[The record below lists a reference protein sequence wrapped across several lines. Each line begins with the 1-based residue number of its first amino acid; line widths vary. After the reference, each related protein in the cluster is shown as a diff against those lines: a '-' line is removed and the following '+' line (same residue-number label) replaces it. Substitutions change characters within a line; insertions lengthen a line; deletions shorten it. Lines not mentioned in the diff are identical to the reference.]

1 MSFYRNIIR
10 QSFITAWQHKYLWFF
25 GLFATLLS
33 SNFEI
38 ELISRFTNKGA
49 TPYDWQQW
57 TNNGILSPK
66 IWSNFL
72 DLARADTGSFI
83 SLIILVLVLLILA
96 ITLVWLS
103 VVSQSALVS
112 NINKSIGS
120 TKKQTRH
127 DTAIGF
133 KEGRR
138 YFWPVLWLNVLVRV
152 IVYGLATTAIV
163 PVMMWSTGQG
173 FVFSIIYLVFFIV
186 FLTIAL
192 SLALIAKYSIAAIT
206 LKGETFNEAI
216 ASSWQLFWKNWLVSL
231 EMAFILFA
239 LSILVTFCIVITVL
253 IVAIP
258 FAFLYLLTLA
268 LGSYILFVLM
278 AIIAV
283 IVSFGI
289 IIIGGSIVTV
299 VQTTAWVTLYNQL
312 NSRSGIQS
320 KLERV
325 FSK

>member
-33 SNFEI
+33 SNFEL
-38 ELISRFTNKGA
+38 ELVNRFTNQGA

-57 TNNGILSPK
+57 MNNGILSSK
-66 IWSNFL
+66 TWSNLL
-72 DLARADTGSFI
+72 DLARTDTGSFI
-83 SLIILVLVLLILA
+83 SLIILVLVLLILL
-96 ITLVWLS
+96 ITLLWLS

-133 KEGRR
+133 QEGRR

-163 PVMMWSTGQG
+163 PVMMWSNGQG
-173 FVFSIIYLVFFIV
+173 FIFSVVYLIIFIV
-186 FLTIAL
+186 FLTVALAL
-192 SLALIAKYSIAAIT
+192 SLIAKYSIAAIT
-206 LKGETFNEAI
+206 LKGQTFKEAI
-216 ASSWQLFWKNWLVSL
+216 VSSWQLFWKNWLVSL

-239 LSILVTFCIVITVL
+239 LSILATFCIVIIVL
-253 IVAIP
+253 MVAIP
-258 FAFLYLLTLA
+258 FALLYLITLA
-268 LGSYILFVLM
+268 LGSYILFIL
-278 AIIAV
+278 ATTIAV
-283 IVSFGI
+283 IASIGI

-312 NSRSGIQS
+312 NSRSGVQS

-325 FSK
+325 FGK

>member
-1 MSFYRNIIR
+1 MSFYHNIIR

-33 SNFEI
+33 SNFEF
-38 ELISRFTNKGA
+38 ELVNRFTNQGA

-57 TNNGILSPK
+57 MNNGILSSK
-66 IWSNFL
+66 TWSNLL
-72 DLARADTGSFI
+72 DLARTDTGSFV
-83 SLIILVLVLLILA
+83 SLIILVLVLLILL
-96 ITLVWLS
+96 ITLLWLS

-133 KEGRR
+133 QEGRR

-173 FVFSIIYLVFFIV
+173 FAFSLVYLIIFVV

-192 SLALIAKYSIAAIT
+192 AVALIAKYSIAAIT
-206 LKGETFNEAI
+206 LKNQTFKEAI
-216 ASSWQLFWKNWLVSL
+216 TSSWQLFWKNWLVSL

-239 LSILVTFCIVITVL
+239 LSILATFSILIIVL
-253 IVAIP
+253 MVAIP
-258 FAFLYLLTLA
+258 FALLYIITLA
-268 LGSYILFVLM
+268 LGSYILFVL
-278 AIIAV
+278 AIIIAV
-283 IVSFGI
+283 IASLGI

-312 NSRSGIQS
+312 NSRSGVQS

-325 FSK
+325 FGK